1 MNGCHSDKVPMN
13 RKYDWVT
20 SPQYKHVA
28 WPYKFT
34 RDCQYDQKSNDAG
47 CRGCTHAER
56 VSERQV

>member
-1 MNGCHSDKVPMN
+1 MN

-34 RDCQYDQKSNDAG
+34 RDCQYDQKSNDDG
-47 CRGCTHAER
+47 CRGCAELKGF
-56 VSERQV
+56 STGKI